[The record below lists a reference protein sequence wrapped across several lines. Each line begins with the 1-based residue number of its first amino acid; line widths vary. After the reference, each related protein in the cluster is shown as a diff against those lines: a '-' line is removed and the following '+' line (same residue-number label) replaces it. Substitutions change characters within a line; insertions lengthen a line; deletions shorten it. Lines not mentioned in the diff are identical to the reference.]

1 MDLFTTIRPAD
12 HPGGRKW
19 TCSQP
24 SGQQATLEDENG
36 PVRSHQ
42 ASRTPRRTEIHG
54 HLASRPP
61 WKTNLPGLDT
71 NIGRCWG
78 GLPGK
83 SISYKNGNLSP
94 SPIGHFG
101 GINYRDD
108 GYSNILVLFTEMFG
122 RYTEQLPPT
131 PREMGGGDIPGN
143 NPVITLCDSPAE
155 YSAHSALSQHLRG
168 VPGGQCP

>member
-1 MDLFTTIRPAD
+1 MGHLF
-12 HPGGRKW
+12 
-19 TCSQP
+19 Q
-24 SGQQATLEDENG
+24 GQQG
-36 PVRSHQ
+36 PASTHQ
-42 ASRTPRRTEIHG
+42 STKTHG

-101 GINYRDD
+101 GINYRDN

-131 PREMGGGDIPGN
+131 PRKMGGGDIPGN